1 MGLFTLAE
9 QHVVIVGGSSGIGL
23 ATAQLAQQLGAAV
36 TLVGRN
42 PERLQRAVDELGGE
56 LGGVRSAIADA
67 ADEAAIQQAFADLPP
82 IHHVYVA
89 AGSFVGGDVLTGEM
103 ADFRRAIDT
112 RVWGAVHVVRAA
124 VPKMAGSGSLTFT
137 GGLSSDRPVK
147 GAWATAVSTA
157 AAEQLARALALELA
171 PMRVNAIA
179 PGWTETPMWN
189 DILGAD
195 KQAIFGQVATQVPVK
210 RLSAAT
216 DVAQAVIFL
225 MTSPTVTGEVVHV
238 DSGHRLV

>member
-1 MGLFTLAE
+1 VGLFTLE
-9 QHVVIVGGSSGIGL
+9 GQHVVIVGGSSGIGL
-23 ATAQLAQQLGAAV
+23 ATAHLAQQLGAMV

-42 PERLQRAVDELGGE
+42 PERLQWAAAE

-67 ADEAAIQQAFADLPP
+67 ADEAAIHRALADLPP

-103 ADFRRAIDT
+103 ATFRRAIDT

-124 VPKMAGSGSLTFT
+124 VPKMSGAGSLIFT
-137 GGLSSDRPVK
+137 GGLSSDRPVA

-171 PMRVNAIA
+171 PIRVNAIA

-189 DILGAD
+189 DILGSD
-195 KQAIFGQVATQVPVK
+195 KQAMFGQVATQVPVK
-210 RLSAAT
+210 RLSTAA

-238 DSGHRLV
+238 DGGHRLV